1 MEKNKSNISNR
12 NKLIEIKDL
21 LFIWKL
27 ITGNLLILIL
37 IPFLSYAFG
46 YIYTYRLNN
55 IYGAKV
61 QLLLKSNET
70 YDYQDPIYDGLGA
83 YGVYM
88 DVQNQ
93 MRIIKSKDLIGEVI
107 DRLNINT
114 SYFVV
119 GRLTKKE
126 VFETLPFRANAVV
139 LNSSLYELPI
149 EVEILNETQYEI
161 SYVVDGET
169 YNIIHEFDKELENSH
184 FILTISKQYTYDEST
199 LKIIM
204 ASDYEIV
211 FHDRDHLISKYQS
224 CMEIENLE
232 HTSVLDVYISD
243 ELQQRAKV
251 FLDTLTDVYI
261 ENSKDIQL
269 EVNQNTLENIEK
281 QIDTI
286 DTFIKEKEFELL
298 NYKDQHAVLNLDKQE
313 DEFFKQ
319 YVFYTNLRRELEQ
332 KKNSVISLDGYLR
345 ETQDDR
351 LLPPYFLIE
360 QSDSYLNDAIPKIR
374 SKQINL
380 EVKRSQ
386 EYEESPNII
395 NLKKEISLLKKDV
408 RSYLSNLL
416 VAIESEIVVIEGHVK
431 EYESDIKGLPKSAQD
446 ILNIQRELDVNN
458 KMYLFLLEKKT
469 NTLIARAG
477 IIPQVRVIETPQ
489 LLGVVEPDKKKL
501 IRLFVLAGVVFALI
515 VASIRKLIFERIE
528 NVQGLSEVTSLNI
541 VGGIPKTKI
550 ENSTIVVEVKP
561 KSNVTESFRTL
572 RTNLSFMGEQN
583 NKAKKVILS
592 SFFPGEGKTFCSTN
606 LASILAKADKRTLII
621 DFDLHRP
628 KVHKA
633 FGLENNLGITNYL
646 IGKANFDEIVQYNVF
661 TNLDIITC
669 GILAPNPS
677 ELILRTKVKELFDS
691 AELNYDYIIIDT
703 PPFGL
708 LNDTMELSRY
718 CDVFLVIMNTNYSR
732 KRGILRVE
740 DMISKLDNIEKGVV
754 LNNIKETKFSYYYS
768 KYTYKYSYGYNYGYG
783 YGNTYGYENYQQTED
798 ERD

>member
-1 MEKNKSNISNR
+1 MEKNKSNN
-12 NKLIEIKDL
+12 NKLLDIKDL

-37 IPFLSYAFG
+37 IPFLAYAFG

-61 QLLLKSNET
+61 QLLLKSDDT

-107 DRLNINT
+107 DRLKINT
-114 SYFVV
+114 SYYVV

-139 LNSSLYELPI
+139 LNPSLFEIPI
-149 EVEILNETQYEI
+149 EVEILNSNQYEI
-161 SYVVDGET
+161 SYILDGET
-169 YNIIHEFDKELENSH
+169 YNIIHEFDKEFENSH
-184 FILTISKQYTYDEST
+184 CILTVSKQYTYDEAT

-211 FHDRDHLISKYQS
+211 FHDRDYLISKYQNS
-224 CMEIENLE
+224 LEIENLE

-251 FLDTLTDVYI
+251 FLDTLTAVYI

-286 DTFIKEKEFELL
+286 DSFIKEKEYELL
-298 NYKDQHAVLNLDKQE
+298 NYKDQNAVLNLDKQE

-332 KKNSVISLDGYLR
+332 KKNSVISLDGYLK
-345 ETQDDR
+345 ESQDDR

-395 NLKKEISLLKKDV
+395 NLKKEIALLKKDV
-408 RSYLSNLL
+408 RSYLVNLL
-416 VAIESEIVVIEGHVK
+416 VAIETEIKVIEGHVK
-431 EYESDIKGLPKSAQD
+431 EYESDIKSLPKSAQD

-469 NTLIARAG
+469 NTLITRAG
-477 IIPQVRVIETPQ
+477 IIPQVSVIETPP
-489 LLGVVEPDKKKL
+489 LMGVVEPDKKKL
-501 IRLFVLAGVVFALI
+501 IRLFVLAGFVIALVI
-515 VASIRKLIFERIE
+515 AALRKLIFERVE
-528 NVQGLSEVTSLNI
+528 NVQGLSEITSMNI

-550 ENSTIVVEVKP
+550 ENSTIVIETKP

-572 RTNLSFMGEQN
+572 RTNLSFMGTQN
-583 NKAKKVILS
+583 DKAKKVIVS
-592 SFFPGEGKTFCSTN
+592 SFFPGEGKTYCSTN
-606 LASILAKADKRTLII
+606 LAAILARADKKTLII

-628 KVHKA
+628 KVHKS
-633 FGLENNLGITNYL
+633 FGVENSSGMTNYL
-646 IGKANFDEIVQYNVF
+646 IGKAEFEDIVQRNVL

-677 ELILRTKVKELFDS
+677 ELILRTKVKELFDI
-691 AELNYDYIIIDT
+691 AELKYDYIIVDT
-703 PPFGL
+703 P
-708 LNDTMELSRY
+708 T
-718 CDVFLVIMNTNYSR
+718 VWT
-732 KRGILRVE
+732 
-740 DMISKLDNIEKGVV
+740 
-754 LNNIKETKFSYYYS
+754 IK
-768 KYTYKYSYGYNYGYG
+768 
-783 YGNTYGYENYQQTED
+783 
-798 ERD
+798 